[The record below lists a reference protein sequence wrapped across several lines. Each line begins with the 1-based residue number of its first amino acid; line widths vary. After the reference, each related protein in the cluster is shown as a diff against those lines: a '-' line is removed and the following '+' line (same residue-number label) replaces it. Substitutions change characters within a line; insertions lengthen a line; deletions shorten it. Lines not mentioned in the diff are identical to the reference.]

1 MGSLRWAPHQYDWYP
16 YKKKRLG
23 YAQREREK
31 EREEG
36 GEDNRKA
43 QSEGRHLEAKE
54 ESKHAHTLNS
64 EF

>member
-1 MGSLRWAPHQYDWYP
+1 MGSLRWAPHQYDWCP

-23 YAQREREK
+23 YAQS